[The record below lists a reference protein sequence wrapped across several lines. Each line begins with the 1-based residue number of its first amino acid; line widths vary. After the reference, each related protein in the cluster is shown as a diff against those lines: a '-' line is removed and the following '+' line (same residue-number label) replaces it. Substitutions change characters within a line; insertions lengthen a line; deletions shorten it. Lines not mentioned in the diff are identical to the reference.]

1 MLISLERVGG
11 TTYNQYT
18 ITPLLN
24 LGIPLHKVHQLATA
38 LNYHAKKAETRSQ
51 KQDTKYNSTT
61 VIIGDVIGDL
71 GVYCWRIT

>member
-24 LGIPLHKVHQLATA
+24 LGIPLHKVHQLAAA
-38 LNYHAKKAETRSQ
+38 LHCHAIKSLNKITKTRH
-51 KQDTKYNSTT
+51 
-61 VIIGDVIGDL
+61 
-71 GVYCWRIT
+71 RIQFNINDSDIKGS